1 MLERYSSIRDKK
13 RQVDVIIRPSKDLC
27 DFIETRGN
35 FAILAERVSWRQAGA
50 FDNTSREN
58 MISPSV
64 FWPNCAES
72 GIRIEF

>member
-13 RQVDVIIRPSKDLC
+13 AQVDVIIRSWKDLC
-27 DFIETRGN
+27 DFIEARGN

-58 MISPSV
+58 MIPPSV
-64 FWPNCAES
+64 CWPNCAES
-72 GIRIEF
+72 WIQIDF